1 MHFLK
6 TTAAMVPVVVVLLE
20 KLHSVGNL
28 SFALHQNIYEIGEEE
43 DEFEEG
49 GRRTQTLLRA

>member
-6 TTAAMVPVVVVLLE
+6 TTAAMVPVVVLLE

-49 GRRTQTLLRA
+49 EEELKLY